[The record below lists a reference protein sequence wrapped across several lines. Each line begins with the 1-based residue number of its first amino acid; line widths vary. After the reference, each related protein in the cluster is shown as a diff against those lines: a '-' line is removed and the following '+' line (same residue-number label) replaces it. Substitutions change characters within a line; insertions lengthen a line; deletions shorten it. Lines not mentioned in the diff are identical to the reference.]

1 MTAKVT
7 PASACK
13 APAFLETMQC
23 AKKSLPFTIAPDS
36 PLRCE
41 IGRTPLVR
49 VESSLWAKL
58 EGHNP
63 SGSYKDRTLGSIVLN
78 MFASGK
84 LAPQNDTLCLVTSG
98 SAGLALAELQ
108 KSFVGSGVCLNV
120 IIVMPAAYAHKSI
133 PKQIIEMDCT
143 TVYEGSASLLENMQP
158 GINVLLEDGAFIDVL
173 AQTKTLA
180 AEMKWK
186 MLDQHFDATSTDG
199 HFSTVKEILHQ
210 CPQVTDVVCATGT
223 GATAAGL
230 MKHLPDHVNVH
241 SRPAVSGSIEGLS
254 DVKRYDN
261 FCDSS
266 KLFGYDK
273 SMFSLED
280 ANSHCDQLRERHGI
294 VAGASSGATYWLA
307 RQVLEE
313 RPNAQIVFLCA
324 DGQMPHI
331 DKKQVSVIA

>member
-1 MTAKVT
+1 
-7 PASACK
+7 
-13 APAFLETMQC
+13 MQC
-23 AKKSLPFTIAPDS
+23 DNRSLPFKIAPDS
-36 PLRCE
+36 SIRRE
-41 IGRTPLVR
+41 IGKTPLVR
-49 VESSLWAKL
+49 VESGLWAKL

-84 LAPQNDTLCLVTSG
+84 LAPKDDTLCLVTSG

-108 KSFVGSGVCLNV
+108 KSLMGSGVCLNV

-143 TVYEGSASLLENMQP
+143 DVYKGTASLLEGMQP
-158 GINVLLEDGAFIDVL
+158 GINVLLEEGAFIDVL

-180 AEMKWK
+180 AEMNWK

-199 HFSTVKEILHQ
+199 HFSTVQEILHQ
-210 CPQVTDVVCATGT
+210 CPEVTDVVCATGT

-230 MKHLPDHVNVH
+230 MKHLPNYVNVH

-273 SMFSLED
+273 SMFAEED
-280 ANSHCDQLRERHGI
+280 ANSHCTQLRERHGI

-307 RQVLEE
+307 KQVLQE
-313 RPNAQIVFLCA
+313 RPNAQIVFICA
-324 DGQMPHI
+324 DGQMPCI
-331 DKKQVSVIA
+331 DKTQISVLA